1 MISRYLFNSER
12 IQKKKKKA
20 NQRSFRK
27 EFRKKAS
34 QPGGD
39 YGVDPGGRQVAMAA
53 LSEIAPGRSAVISV

>member
-12 IQKKKKKA
+12 IQKKKKA
-20 NQRSFRK
+20 YQGSFRK

-39 YGVDPGGRQVAMAA
+39 YGVDSGGRQVAMAA